1 METRDMIRE
10 FDSKAKKTLNPTTLK
25 VTQQKNMENLIVI
38 PPTSIFES
46 VELVIN
52 YEGRRAKYF
61 F

>member
-1 METRDMIRE
+1 MIRE